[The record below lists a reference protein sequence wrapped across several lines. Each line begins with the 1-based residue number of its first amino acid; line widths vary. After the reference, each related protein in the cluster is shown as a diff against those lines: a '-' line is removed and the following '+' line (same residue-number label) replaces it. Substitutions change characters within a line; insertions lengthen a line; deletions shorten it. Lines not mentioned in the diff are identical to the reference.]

1 MQSEIKA
8 KMKKIYF
15 MINFILITGALF
27 GQENYKKY
35 CMACHGENG
44 IGSVAAGI
52 PPLANSEWVNADPA
66 LSGSIILHGLN
77 GPIKVA
83 GKVFNGVMPAQGA
96 MLSDDEISDLVNY
109 ISKNWGNNGG
119 EISPDKVAE
128 LRKIKPDG
136 FGWPSETLLEKY
148 TVTFKQ
154 TAAADE
160 TPLDHLITKVYYGA
174 FTSPKDL
181 ENRKPDEVIEEEID
195 FISLLRRK
203 ELTEPYAINVKGDFV
218 VEKAG
223 KMKFISSVNGY
234 FSFKVNNKVMTTFER
249 GLHKDNQS
257 SVSIDLASAG
267 KYLFEL
273 IYIYNSKEWF
283 EREKKPRLSLG
294 VSGPGFPK
302 AIFLAKGE
310 SVDRIWEPNIIKATQ
325 GRPRIYRNFINGLGA
340 RSIAVSFLEGVNYGY
355 DVTTASLGLIWS
367 GDFIDA
373 GQHWSR
379 RGKGF
384 TEPLGD
390 DLIRL
395 GNPPSI
401 VSLDADANAWPT
413 ISISEFKGYALEKT
427 TNAPVFKQWVDGV
440 EISDYINQ
448 MPTEGKK
455 AFKREISIPSN
466 SSFESSTTMS
476 LIVAE
481 EINKISDNKYYL
493 PNQKLTITIDKGIE
507 ATSVLKFENSNYL
520 VANLESLKGD
530 LNIQYTWK

>member
-1 MQSEIKA
+1 
-8 KMKKIYF
+8 MKQIYLI
-15 MINFILITGALF
+15 INFILITGSLF

-35 CMACHGENG
+35 CIACHGEKGVGNVG
-44 IGSVAAGI
+44 AGI
-52 PPLANSEWVNADPA
+52 PPLAGSEWVNADPA
-66 LSGSIILHGLN
+66 LTSSIILHGLN

-83 GKVFNGVMPAQGA
+83 GKLFDGVMPAQGA

-119 EISPDKVAE
+119 EISPDKVAK

-136 FGWPSETLLEKY
+136 FSWPSETLLKKY

-154 TAAADE
+154 IEAANE

-181 ENRKPDEVIEEEID
+181 ENRKPDEVVEEKID

-203 ELTEPYAINVKGDFV
+203 ELTEPYAITVKGDFV

-223 KMKFISSVNGY
+223 KMNFNSSVNGY
-234 FSFKVNNKVMTTFER
+234 FSFKINNEVMTTFEK
-249 GLHKDNQS
+249 GMHKIDAS
-257 SVSIDLASAG
+257 SVSIELPIAG
-267 KYLFEL
+267 KYPFEL
-273 IYIYNSKEWF
+273 IYIYNTKEWF
-283 EREKKPRLSLG
+283 TWEKKPRLSLG
-294 VSGPGFPK
+294 VSGAGIQK

-310 SVDRIWEPNIIKATQ
+310 SVDRIWEPNIIKASQ
-325 GRPRIYRNFINGLGA
+325 GRPRIYRNFISGLGA
-340 RSIAVSFLEGVNYGY
+340 RGIAVSFLEGVNYGY
-355 DVTTASLGLIWS
+355 DITTASLGLIWS

-373 GQHWSR
+373 GQHWSH

-384 TEPLGD
+384 TEALGD

-395 GNPPSI
+395 GNLPSI
-401 VSLDADANAWPT
+401 VRLDANANAWPT
-413 ISISEFKGYALEKT
+413 ISISKFKGYTLEKT
-427 TNAPVFKQWVDGV
+427 TNAPIFKQQVDGV
-440 EISDYINQ
+440 EITDYIHQ
-448 MPTEGKK
+448 LPTEGKNTIERK
-455 AFKREISIPSN
+455 ISIPSN
-466 SSFESSTTMS
+466 SSFESSITMNLVVS
-476 LIVAE
+476 E
-481 EINKISDNKYYL
+481 KINKISDNEYYL
-493 PNQKLTITIDKGIE
+493 PDKKLTITIDKGIE